1 MEQAFYWAGGVIV
14 SIIGFFLKSLIADHE
29 KTKDLLNSTKAKL
42 DLVENDYLNKHS
54 HLSEKM
60 EELNGALKELS
71 NDIKAL
77 TKELTNDKRHTD
89 R

>member
-1 MEQAFYWAGGVIV
+1 MDQAFYYAGGVIV
-14 SIIGFFLKSLIADHE
+14 SIIGFFLKELINEHE
-29 KTKDLLNSTKAKL
+29 KTKDLAQSTKAKL

-77 TKELTNDKRHTD
+77 TKEIKTNK
-89 R
+89 

>member
-1 MEQAFYWAGGVIV
+1 MEQSFYWAGGLIV
-14 SIIGFFLKSLIADHE
+14 SILGYFLKNLINDHE
-29 KTKDLLNSTKAKL
+29 KTKEMTQATKAKL

-77 TKELTNDKRHTD
+77 TKELTNDKRNFN
-89 R
+89 

>member
-1 MEQAFYWAGGVIV
+1 MDQAFYWAGGIVV
-14 SIIGFFLKSLIADHE
+14 SIISFFLKALITEHE
-29 KTKDLLNSTKAKL
+29 KTKELAQSTKAKL

-77 TKELTNDKRHTD
+77 TKELKK
-89 R
+89 